1 MITIQDISFRY
12 DKKQVYDGFSLH
24 IPEGQSCLISGIN
37 GVGKSTLLRLMAGV
51 LRPDQGRITYSP
63 KLGTVPKKKI
73 GFISDRLSLYESLTV
88 VQGIELHQSAFGL
101 DGFDDSLLKHLKI
114 GENQSI
120 KSLSIGQR
128 TIFHLSLV
136 LAARPEILL
145 IDEIIHSIDAY
156 LRKFFLDQLI
166 RLLSERRMTIVTVN
180 VNFHD
185 IEHMIDRV
193 ILLKSGRIAVDE
205 EIDDL
210 KDKVKRVVAARPPE
224 GLPVLST
231 GGSPERPDYFI
242 YPFEEE
248 FRRRIDGE
256 IIDLNLTEIV
266 AAFIGGEYV

>member
-1 MITIQDISFRY
+1 VITIQDISFRY
-12 DKKQVYDGFSLH
+12 DKTKVYEGFSLN

-51 LRPDQGRITYSP
+51 LQPDRGKIIYNS
-63 KLGTVPKKKI
+63 KLGLSPKKKI

-88 VQGIELHQSAFGL
+88 AQGINLHKSAFGL
-101 DGFDDSLLKHLKI
+101 DSFDDGLLKHLKI
-114 GENQSI
+114 DETKRI

-128 TIFHLSLV
+128 TIYHLSLV
-136 LAARPEILL
+136 LSARPEILL
-145 IDEIIHSIDAY
+145 IDEIIHSIDPY

-185 IEHMIDRV
+185 IENMIDRV

-205 EIDDL
+205 SIDDL
-210 KDKVKRVVAARPPE
+210 KDKVKRVIAVRPPE
-224 GLPVLST
+224 GLPILST
-231 GGSPERPDYFI
+231 GGSLDRPDYYI
-242 YPFEEE
+242 YPFREEY
-248 FRRRIDGE
+248 RRGIDGE